1 MSTGQN
7 EWKGFLNRVSPVKW
21 SQGMLLAM
29 AALHGNGCRLLV
41 AGRVADSGGDGAA
54 APEFLTLADVEMSKE
69 LQDLVRC

>member
-1 MSTGQN
+1 
-7 EWKGFLNRVSPVKW
+7 
-21 SQGMLLAM
+21 MLLAM